1 VWISTSVIN
10 LLTLEQNV
18 AIAIS
23 SDVYNK
29 INSVGTVGG
38 IVGKYILFVL
48 SQNMYN
54 YWSSLGAAVSGAFLF
69 IMGLANSIILWRIIE
84 KRRQVNSFTFMFDS
98 RLIPVALQN
107 LQDERRRAQQLSNDE
122 TVGEEFD
129 RNPNNHMLMMRILG
143 PVITFVDRPWKVK
156 V

>member
-1 VWISTSVIN
+1 VIN

-29 INSVGTVGG
+29 IDSVGTVGG
-38 IVGKYILFVL
+38 IVGKCLLFVL

-84 KRRQVNSFTFMFDS
+84 KRQVNSFTFMFDS
-98 RLIPVALQN
+98 RLIPVVLQN

-122 TVGEEFD
+122 TARGAGEEFD

-143 PVITFVDRPWKVK
+143 PIITFVDRPWKVK

>member
-1 VWISTSVIN
+1 MIN

-84 KRRQVNSFTFMFDS
+84 KRCQVNSFTFMFDS

-122 TVGEEFD
+122 TARRVGEEFD

-143 PVITFVDRPWKVK
+143 PVVTFVDRPWKVK